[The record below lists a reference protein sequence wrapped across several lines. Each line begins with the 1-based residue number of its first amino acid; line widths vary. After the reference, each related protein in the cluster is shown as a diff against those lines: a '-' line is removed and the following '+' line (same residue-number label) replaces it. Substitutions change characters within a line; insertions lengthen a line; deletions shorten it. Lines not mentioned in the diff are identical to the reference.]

1 LAIKSAIAYQL
12 KQLNM
17 NEPQFSKDR
26 QLRLWIYFLP
36 VVGLLP
42 SCWTL
47 ATGKG
52 DRQKQ
57 NASRLSI
64 TLVLIW
70 LGAYCTLSLGATQAS
85 EILAF
90 RLLYTNALLTTGY
103 FLLCIFLLL
112 RLGRGQSPRLSGI
125 DRVANFFK
133 TNNRKIQ

>member
-1 LAIKSAIAYQL
+1 
-12 KQLNM
+12 M
-17 NEPQFSKDR
+17 NEQQSSQDH

-52 DRQKQ
+52 DRHQQ

-64 TLVLIW
+64 TLIVIW
-70 LGAYCTLSLGATQAS
+70 LGAYCTLSIGATQTS
-85 EILAF
+85 EIVAF

-103 FLLCIFLLL
+103 FLLCLVFLL
-112 RLGRGQSPRLSGI
+112 RLRHRTFPQRSAISKFVDLLKS
-125 DRVANFFK
+125 
-133 TNNRKIQ
+133 NNRKIR

>member
-1 LAIKSAIAYQL
+1 MNEHQSSQEKNYQL
-12 KQLNM
+12 Q
-17 NEPQFSKDR
+17 
-26 QLRLWIYFLP
+26 LWIYFLP
-36 VVGLLP
+36 VLGLLP

-47 ATGKG
+47 AKGKG
-52 DRQKQ
+52 DRHQQ

-85 EILAF
+85 EIVAF

-112 RLGRGQSPRLSGI
+112 RLGRGKSPGLPAI
-125 DRVANFFK
+125 ARVADLLKNK
-133 TNNRKIQ
+133 NRKIQ

>member
-1 LAIKSAIAYQL
+1 
-12 KQLNM
+12 M
-17 NEPQFSKDR
+17 NEGQSSQDKKER
-26 QLRLWIYFLP
+26 QLQLWIYFLP

-42 SCWTL
+42 SWWTL

-52 DRQKQ
+52 DRHQQ

-64 TLVLIW
+64 MLVLIW

>member
-1 LAIKSAIAYQL
+1 
-12 KQLNM
+12 M
-17 NEPQFSKDR
+17 NER
-26 QLRLWIYFLP
+26 QSSQEKKEHQLQLWIYFLP
-36 VVGLLP
+36 LVGLLP

-52 DRQKQ
+52 DRQQQ
-57 NASRLSI
+57 NASRLAI

-70 LGAYCTLSLGATQAS
+70 LGTYSTLSLGATQAS
-85 EILAF
+85 EIVAF

-112 RLGRGQSPRLSGI
+112 RLGGGKSPRLPAI
-125 DRVANFFK
+125 VKVANFFK

>member
-1 LAIKSAIAYQL
+1 
-12 KQLNM
+12 M
-17 NEPQFSKDR
+17 NEQQSSQER

-52 DRQKQ
+52 DRHQQ

-64 TLVLIW
+64 TLILIW
-70 LGAYCTLSLGATQAS
+70 LGAYCTLSVGATQAS
-85 EILAF
+85 EIVAF

-103 FLLCIFLLL
+103 FLLCFVLLL
-112 RLGRGQSPRLSGI
+112 RLRHSTPVPLPVISKFTEI
-125 DRVANFFK
+125 LK
-133 TNNRKIQ
+133 KNNRNYGN